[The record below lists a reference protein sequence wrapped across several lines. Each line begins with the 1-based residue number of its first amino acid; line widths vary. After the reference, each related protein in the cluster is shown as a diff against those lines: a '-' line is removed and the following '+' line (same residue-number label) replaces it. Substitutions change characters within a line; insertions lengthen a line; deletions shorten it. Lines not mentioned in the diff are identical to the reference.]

1 MTERKMPSHDEARRF
16 WAAIAEDVASTPK
29 NEIMAELREEGEDPS
44 ELASA
49 VRQLL
54 RDAVKEVRQQPLR
67 EARQRHAA
75 ALKKL
80 FEQAVKLP
88 TDMLKKRVMLAE
100 LFARRPD
107 LVTAQFR
114 DLERVSDPDIDGML
128 RQMVMLGI
136 LDDLE
141 KE

>member
-54 RDAVKEVRQQPLR
+54 RDAVKEVRQP
-67 EARQRHAA
+67 
-75 ALKKL
+75 
-80 FEQAVKLP
+80 P
-88 TDMLKKRVMLAE
+88 
-100 LFARRPD
+100 
-107 LVTAQFR
+107 
-114 DLERVSDPDIDGML
+114 
-128 RQMVMLGI
+128 
-136 LDDLE
+136 
-141 KE
+141 

>member
-1 MTERKMPSHDEARRF
+1 MTERKMPSPDEARRF
-16 WAAIAEDVASTPK
+16 WTALAEDVASTPK
-29 NEIMAELREEGEDPS
+29 DEIMAELREEGEDPS

-80 FEQAVKLP
+80 FDQTLRLP
-88 TDMLKKRVMLAE
+88 ADMLKKRAILTE

-114 DLERVSDPDIDGML
+114 DLEGVSDSDIDGML
-128 RQMVMLGI
+128 RQMAALGI
-136 LDDLE
+136 LDELD
-141 KE
+141 K

>member
-1 MTERKMPSHDEARRF
+1 
-16 WAAIAEDVASTPK
+16 
-29 NEIMAELREEGEDPS
+29 
-44 ELASA
+44 
-49 VRQLL
+49 
-54 RDAVKEVRQQPLR
+54 
-67 EARQRHAA
+67 
-75 ALKKL
+75 
-80 FEQAVKLP
+80 
-88 TDMLKKRVMLAE
+88 MLKKRVMLAE